1 MSNRPGPL
9 GHLRVLEIGTEIG
22 VPLAARWLGDLGADV
37 IKVEGRSGDPLRQAG
52 PFPDASADGPG
63 DDQAGANGG
72 LFDYLNS
79 NKRSLVADLAAAG
92 DLAVVRGLAAGADLI
107 LEDLGPGALESL
119 DLSPAGLREANPL
132 LSVIRLSNFGQT
144 GPYASRP
151 ASGLTIQAAAGY
163 VKQFG
168 WPPSPPVQIGGRF
181 DEYVA
186 ATYVA
191 TAAMT
196 ALAGRRRL
204 GGMDADVS
212 RMECAHSTLTF
223 PTVTRTILNK
233 LGRGTSMEPLLGI
246 KRCADGWAG
255 INVLTPK
262 HWADVCTL
270 FGMPEYIDQQE
281 VLRQGGPDRQ
291 LFEDRAEQWT
301 SERCVADVVTQFQEL
316 RIPAVPVHDG
326 ELILRSAQWQER
338 EFFSRS
344 ASREGSFQHPS
355 FPWRFGATPARTYLP
370 APRLGEHS
378 AEIRRA
384 GWLDGSREAS
394 TERLRGSSGRPTG
407 TTRPFG
413 GELPLTGVRVLDL
426 GTFWAGAGCTGYLG
440 ALGADVIKVESVQRP
455 DSWRYNMASPA
466 LGPQWWERGRYRAIN
481 LNKRGITLD
490 LASDR
495 GRGLF
500 LELLKTAD
508 IVVENFAVR
517 VMEKFGLGWDEVHA
531 ANPRAI
537 MLRMPGFGLEGPWRD
552 YVGFGP
558 SFSYTSG
565 HTALTGFPGGRPLNP
580 GGHMDPL
587 VAMAGSF
594 AAIAALEDRRAG
606 GTGQLIELSQIELG
620 ACLAPEPVIRYS
632 MNGEIMDRT
641 GNRSPVFAPQ
651 GVYQAADGRWVA
663 LTVRATGE
671 WRQLTAALGDPDWA
685 RDPALDDL
693 DNRIR
698 SHDKLDEHLAAWA
711 KGLPSPEIVAR
722 LLSAGIPAAV
732 TAVTDDFLKDIQLR
746 ERGYFQTVG
755 HAVVGEDT
763 YPGWPMRFSPAP
775 ATPHRTPSPLLGE
788 HNEEI
793 LGGELGVTEAELAR
807 LSADHVI
814 GTEPLGI
821 RR

>member
-1 MSNRPGPL
+1 MANRPGPL
-9 GHLRVLEIGTEIG
+9 GHVRVLEIGTEIG

-37 IKVEGRSGDPLRQAG
+37 IKVEGGSGDPLRKAG
-52 PFPDASADGPG
+52 PFPGAGAAGGPG
-63 DDQAGANGG
+63 DGQAGANGG

-79 NKRSLVADLAAAG
+79 NKRSLVARLATADDLS
-92 DLAVVRGLAAGADLI
+92 VVRGLAAGADLI
-107 LEDLGPGALESL
+107 LEDLGPGTLEALNL
-119 DLSPAGLREANPL
+119 APVGLRAGNPL

-144 GPYASRP
+144 GPYSGRP

-168 WPPSPPVQIGGRF
+168 WPPSPPVQVGGRF

-196 ALAGRRRL
+196 ALAGRRGL
-204 GGMDADVS
+204 GGMDVDVS

-246 KRCADGWAG
+246 KRCGDGWVG

-262 HWADVCTL
+262 HWADVCKL

-281 VLRQGGPDRQ
+281 VLRQGGTDRQ

-301 SERCVADVVTQFQEL
+301 SERRVADVVTQFQEL

-344 ASREGSFQHPS
+344 ASREASFQHPS
-355 FPWRFGATPARTYLP
+355 FPWRFGATPARTYRP

-378 AEIRRA
+378 DEIRRA
-384 GWLDGSREAS
+384 GWLDGAREPAAPPAEGSRPSA
-394 TERLRGSSGRPTG
+394 G
-407 TTRPFG
+407 TTEPFLG
-413 GELPLTGVRVLDL
+413 KLPLDGVRVLDL
-426 GTFWAGAGCTGYLG
+426 GTFWAGAGCTSYLG

-455 DSWRYNMASPA
+455 DTWRYNMASPA

-481 LNKRGITLD
+481 LNKRDITLD

-495 GRGLF
+495 GRELF

-537 MLRMPGFGLEGPWRD
+537 MIRLPGFGLEGPWRD

-558 SFSYTSG
+558 SFIYTSG

-594 AAIAALEDRRAG
+594 AAMAALEDRRTS

-632 MNGEIMDRT
+632 MNGEVMGRI

-671 WRQLTAALGDPDWA
+671 WRQLVAALGDPVLA
-685 RDPALDDL
+685 GDPALDDL
-693 DNRIR
+693 RTR
-698 SHDKLDEHLAAWA
+698 LRGHDKLDEHLSAWA
-711 KGLPSPEIVAR
+711 KGLPSQEIVAR
-722 LLSAGIPAAV
+722 LLSAGVPAAV
-732 TAVTDDFLKDIQLR
+732 TAVTDDFLKDPQLN
-746 ERGYFQTVG
+746 ERGYFQAVD

-775 ATPHRTPSPLLGE
+775 ATPHRGPSPLLGE

-793 LGGELGVTEAELAR
+793 LAGELGLSPAELAR
-807 LSADHVI
+807 LTADHVI
-814 GTEPLGI
+814 GTEPRGI

>member
-1 MSNRPGPL
+1 MANRPGPL
-9 GHLRVLEIGTEIG
+9 GSIRVLEIGTEIA

-37 IKVEGRSGDPLRQAG
+37 IKVEAEAGDPLRQAG
-52 PFPDASADGPG
+52 PFTA
-63 DDQAGANGG
+63 DDQERANGG
-72 LFDYLNS
+72 LFDYANS
-79 NKRSLVADLAAAG
+79 NKRSLAADLG
-92 DLAVVRGLAAGADLI
+92 SGTPGSEDDLARIRGLAESADLI
-107 LEDLGPGALESL
+107 LEDLGPGGLERL
-119 DLSPAGLREANPL
+119 RLTPAELRRANPL

-144 GPYASRP
+144 GPYSGRP

-181 DEYVA
+181 EEYVA

-204 GGMDADVS
+204 GGMDVDVS

-223 PTVTRTILNK
+223 PTVTRTILDK
-233 LGRGTSMEPLLGI
+233 LGRGRSMEPLLGV
-246 KRCADGWAG
+246 KRCRDGWVG

-262 HWADVCTL
+262 HWADVCKL
-270 FGMPEYIDQQE
+270 FGLPEYTDQQE
-281 VLRQGGPDRQ
+281 VLRQGGTDRQ
-291 LFEDRAEQWT
+291 VFEDRAEEWT
-301 SERCVADVVTQFQEL
+301 RERRVEDVVTQFQEL
-316 RIPAVPVHDG
+316 RIPAVPLHDG

-344 ASREGSFQHPS
+344 ASREGRFQHPS

-370 APRLGEHS
+370 APRKGEHS

-384 GWLDGSREAS
+384 GWVTGRRELAAPPAQAAG
-394 TERLRGSSGRPTG
+394 LSGG
-407 TTRPFG
+407 TTGPFG
-413 GELPLTGVRVLDL
+413 GKLPLDGVRVLDL
-426 GTFWAGAGCTGYLG
+426 GTFWAGAGCTCYLG

-455 DSWRYNMASPA
+455 DTWRYNMASPA
-466 LGPQWWERGRYRAIN
+466 LGPRWWERGRYRAIN
-481 LNKRGITLD
+481 LNKRDITLD

-495 GRGLF
+495 GRELF

-517 VMEKFGLGWDEVHA
+517 VMEKFGLGWAEVHA
-531 ANPRAI
+531 ANPSTI
-537 MLRMPGFGLEGPWRD
+537 MIRMPGFGLEGPWRD

-558 SFSYTSG
+558 SFIYTSG

-587 VAMAGSF
+587 VAMAGAF
-594 AAIAALEDRRAG
+594 AAMAALEDRRVS
-606 GTGQLIELSQIELG
+606 GTGQLVELSQIEVG

-632 MNGEIMDRT
+632 MNGETMGRI
-641 GNRSPVFAPQ
+641 GNRSPVHAPQ

-663 LTVRATGE
+663 LTVRSTGE
-671 WRQLTAALGDPDWA
+671 WRQLAAALGDPVLAGDA
-685 RDPALDDL
+685 SLDDL
-693 DNRIR
+693 GNRMR
-698 SHDKLDEHLAAWA
+698 EHDKLDEHLAAWA
-711 KGLPSPEIVAR
+711 EGLPSAEIVAR
-722 LLSAGIPAAV
+722 LLSAGVPAAV
-732 TAVTDDFLKDIQLR
+732 TAVTDDFRKDIQLND
-746 ERGYFQTVG
+746 RGFFQTVD

-775 ATPHRTPSPLLGE
+775 ATPHRSPSPLLGE

-793 LGGELGVTEAELAR
+793 LGGELGVPPADLAR

-814 GTEPLGI
+814 GTEPLGLS
-821 RR
+821 R